1 MVGQRNDRFS
11 FLFLFSIR
19 KKSGCLLE
27 GECQREGNIWEEEE
41 EAAAAAGEPEEEA
54 EDFPVIDPEEPPV
67 DVLFQAEVQS
77 CPRRRVRKARRA
89 GKRKVRHFSAHHR
102 RVSPESR
109 EEAVGVHRRRLAEA
123 VGVHRRRH
131 RAGAAGERRHH
142 LAEVFGER
150 RHRLA
155 EVFGERRR
163 HRHTEVFG
171 ERRRHHLRQSED
183 MGERDAEIPAAWAA
197 LGGCSSCSW

>member
-27 GECQREGNIWEEEE
+27 GECKREGNIWEEEE

-109 EEAVGVHRRRLAEA
+109 EEAVGVHRRRAEA

-131 RAGAAGERRHH
+131 RAGAA
-142 LAEVFGER
+142 GER

-171 ERRRHHLRQSED
+171 ERRHHLRQSED

>member
-41 EAAAAAGEPEEEA
+41 AAAAAGEAEEEA

-77 CPRRRVRKARRA
+77 CPLRRVRKARRA

-109 EEAVGVHRRRLAEA
+109 EEAVGVHRRRAEA

-131 RAGAAGERRHH
+131 RAGAA
-142 LAEVFGER
+142 GER

-171 ERRRHHLRQSED
+171 ERRHHLRQSED

>member
-27 GECQREGNIWEEEE
+27 GECKRERNIWEEEE

-77 CPRRRVRKARRA
+77 CPLRRVRKARRA

-123 VGVHRRRH
+123 VGVHRRH
-131 RAGAAGERRHH
+131 RAGAA
-142 LAEVFGER
+142 GER

>member
-1 MVGQRNDRFS
+1 M
-11 FLFLFSIR
+11 
-19 KKSGCLLE
+19 
-27 GECQREGNIWEEEE
+27 
-41 EAAAAAGEPEEEA
+41 
-54 EDFPVIDPEEPPV
+54 
-67 DVLFQAEVQS
+67 
-77 CPRRRVRKARRA
+77 
-89 GKRKVRHFSAHHR
+89 
-102 RVSPESR
+102 SPESR
-109 EEAVGVHRRRLAEA
+109 EEAVGVHRRRAEA

-131 RAGAAGERRHH
+131 RAGAA
-142 LAEVFGER
+142 GER

-171 ERRRHHLRQSED
+171 ERRHHLRQSED

>member
-27 GECQREGNIWEEEE
+27 GECKREGNIWEEEE

-77 CPRRRVRKARRA
+77 CPLRRVRKARRA

-109 EEAVGVHRRRLAEA
+109 EEAVGVHRRRAEA
-123 VGVHRRRH
+123 VGVHRRR
-131 RAGAAGERRHH
+131 RAEAA
-142 LAEVFGER
+142 GER

-155 EVFGERRR
+155 EVFGERR

>member
-11 FLFLFSIR
+11 FLFLFLIR

-27 GECQREGNIWEEEE
+27 GECKREGNIWEEEE

-123 VGVHRRRH
+123 VGVHRRH
-131 RAGAAGERRHH
+131 RAGAA
-142 LAEVFGER
+142 GER

-163 HRHTEVFG
+163 HRHTGVFG
-171 ERRRHHLRQSED
+171 ERRHHLRQSEN

>member
-27 GECQREGNIWEEEE
+27 GECKREGNIWEEEE

-77 CPRRRVRKARRA
+77 CPRCRVRKARRA

-123 VGVHRRRH
+123 VGVHRRH
-131 RAGAAGERRHH
+131 RAGAA
-142 LAEVFGER
+142 GER

-163 HRHTEVFG
+163 HRHTGVFG
-171 ERRRHHLRQSED
+171 ERRHHLRQSEN

>member
-41 EAAAAAGEPEEEA
+41 EAAAAAGEAEEEA

-77 CPRRRVRKARRA
+77 CPLRRVRKARRA

-109 EEAVGVHRRRLAEA
+109 EEAVGVHRRRAEA

-131 RAGAAGERRHH
+131 RAGAAGERRH
-142 LAEVFGER
+142 
-150 RHRLA
+150 RLA
-155 EVFGERRR
+155 EVFGE
-163 HRHTEVFG
+163 
-171 ERRRHHLRQSED
+171 RRHHLRQSED

>member
-27 GECQREGNIWEEEE
+27 GECKREGNIWEEEE

-123 VGVHRRRH
+123 VGVHRRH
-131 RAGAAGERRHH
+131 RAGAA
-142 LAEVFGER
+142 GER

-163 HRHTEVFG
+163 HRHTGVFG
-171 ERRRHHLRQSED
+171 ERRHHLRQSEN

>member
-27 GECQREGNIWEEEE
+27 GECKREGNIWEEEE

-123 VGVHRRRH
+123 VGVHRRRLAEAVGVHRRRH
-131 RAGAAGERRHH
+131 RAGAAGERRH
-142 LAEVFGER
+142 
-150 RHRLA
+150 RHT

-163 HRHTEVFG
+163 HHTEVFG

>member
-77 CPRRRVRKARRA
+77 CPLRRVRKARRA

-109 EEAVGVHRRRLAEA
+109 EEAVGVHRRRAEA

-131 RAGAAGERRHH
+131 RAGAA
-142 LAEVFGER
+142 GER

-171 ERRRHHLRQSED
+171 ERRHHLRQSED

>member
-41 EAAAAAGEPEEEA
+41 EAAAGEPEEEA

-123 VGVHRRRH
+123 VGVHRRH
-131 RAGAAGERRHH
+131 RAGAA
-142 LAEVFGER
+142 GER

-163 HRHTEVFG
+163 
-171 ERRRHHLRQSED
+171 HLRQSED

>member
-77 CPRRRVRKARRA
+77 CPLRRVRKARRA

-109 EEAVGVHRRRLAEA
+109 EEAVGVHRRRAEA

-131 RAGAAGERRHH
+131 R
-142 LAEVFGER
+142 
-150 RHRLA
+150 
-155 EVFGERRR
+155 
-163 HRHTEVFG
+163 HTEVFG
-171 ERRRHHLRQSED
+171 ERRHHLRQSED

>member
-27 GECQREGNIWEEEE
+27 GECKREGNIWEEEE